1 LNGKNMMDEHEA
13 HLAHLKEEN
22 GGETPERVV
31 YVSFVI
37 TTLPRLPLSLSL
49 SILSQL
55 KSFFRKY
62 YIPSLAM

>member
-31 YVSFVI
+31 YVSLVI
-37 TTLPRLPLSLSL
+37 YTLPRLPLS
-49 SILSQL
+49 ILAQL
-55 KSFFRKY
+55 KAFLRKY